1 MTIVKSNS
9 IFSVGVAS
17 LAAPTFSYIIVVAGL
32 LLGFAPGAWIWPV
45 AVLAAAALA
54 WRMQGWR
61 SVIIFLA
68 LLALF
73 TAISYV
79 FEDETVDG
87 TWYHQPCILR
97 IINGWNPF
105 TTRLDYPCLD
115 IDDALVWN
123 QHYCKGLEMIQT
135 APVAFF
141 RFSETA
147 KIINWLFLTAVACLV
162 YDTLRVSFPRL
173 SPLQRLTLAVLFT
186 GNPVCLT
193 QAFCTYNDFMLY
205 CGLVVMGCCLLRLT
219 AREQNEWLTWSLL
232 AAITVIMVNVK
243 FTHAFYCALMWAVI
257 LAVFAWRK
265 SWPTVRRAFA
275 VGAISG
281 LLGIF
286 LFGWNPYITNTVY
299 YGSPAY
305 PLYPEKIDIM
315 DLYTPQIYNGHNRFT
330 NFWISH
336 LTATAPYHTEDTPS
350 CSMLRRRPS
359 LMWFKS
365 MNHDLRVAAYGPLYV
380 WMLLVAFGLML
391 YTRPSK
397 AYWITFALVFAAT
410 FIFRQT
416 WWTRY
421 VPFTW
426 ALPVIALIASML
438 GEKAQTFS
446 SRAMRGF
453 IIACG
458 FITIV
463 CATGGTM
470 IRSHVRH
477 RYNAMVESWGDNAIY
492 SVRVREFVEYDA
504 ARWPQAHRVDSA
516 TIDRNE
522 AIESLHGY
530 AQKRTE

>member
-173 SPLQRLTLAVLFT
+173 SALQRFILTALFT

-219 AREQNEWLTWSLL
+219 AREQNGWLTWSIL
-232 AAITVIMVNVK
+232 AAITIIMVNVK

-275 VGAISG
+275 VVALSG

-286 LFGWNPYITNTVY
+286 LFGWNPYVTNTVY

-305 PLYPEKIDIM
+305 PLYPEKIQIM
-315 DLYTPQIYNGHNRFT
+315 EKYTMPLYRGHNRFV
-330 NFWISH
+330 NFWMSH
-336 LTATAPYHTEDTPS
+336 LSPVEPDCQKKAEAW
-350 CSMLRRRPS
+350 SMLRKRPS
-359 LMWFKS
+359 FRWLTAV
-365 MNHDLRVAAYGPLYV
+365 NHDTYVAAYGPLYV

-391 YTRPSK
+391 YVRQSK
-397 AYWITFALVFAAT
+397 VYWVTFLLVFAAA
-410 FIFRQT
+410 FIFEQS

-426 ALPVIALIASML
+426 ALPLIALLASTSC
-438 GEKAQTFS
+438 EKSRTRVV
-446 SRAMRGF
+446 RAMQAF
-453 IIACG
+453 IIFCG
-458 FITIV
+458 LVSSTFALKV
-463 CATGGTM
+463 SAT
-470 IRSHVRH
+470 RAHHRHV
-477 RYNAMVESWGDNAIY
+477 YNSTVESWGDKAIY
-492 SVRVREFVEYDA
+492 SVRSVEYFEYDA
-504 ARWPQAHRVDSA
+504 ARWPQAQLVDSME
-516 TIDRNE
+516 IDRSV
-522 AIESLHGY
+522 AIRNLHGC